1 MHAENT
7 QRARTSSEAPRESR
21 TENINVLQFPLDPH
35 TPNQQQRTIW
45 DKVRLLHRLTSA
57 VSPPAPERTT
67 KAAAE

>member
-7 QRARTSSEAPRESR
+7 QRARTSSEASREQR

-45 DKVRLLHRLTSA
+45 DTSA